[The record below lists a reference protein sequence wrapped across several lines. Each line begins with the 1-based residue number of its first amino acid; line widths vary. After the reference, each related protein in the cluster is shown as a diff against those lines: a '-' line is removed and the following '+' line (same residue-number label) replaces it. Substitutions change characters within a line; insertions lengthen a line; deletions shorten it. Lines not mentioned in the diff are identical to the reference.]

1 MAAKKPNSFLTSCL
15 QNIEKEY
22 CAKFHSKMHTLTM
35 SYKTCVNGRLV
46 LQIRIFRKNKHF
58 AIMKSAMY
66 VSDFKDLDFIRA
78 YLAGLSLT
86 LAAE

>member
-1 MAAKKPNSFLTSCL
+1 MADKKPKSFLTSCL
-15 QNIEKEY
+15 ENIEKEY

-35 SYKTCVNGRLV
+35 SYTKCVNDRIV
-46 LQIRIFRKNKHF
+46 LQIRIFQKNKPL

-66 VSDFKDLDFIRA
+66 VQDFKDLDFIRA

>member
-1 MAAKKPNSFLTSCL
+1 MAAKKSNSFLHRCL
-15 QNIEKEY
+15 KNIEKEY
-22 CAKFHSKMHTLTM
+22 CPKFDSKMHRLTM
-35 SYKTCVNGRLV
+35 SYSSRGKRVILH
-46 LQIRIFRKNKHF
+46 IRIFRQNRHV
-58 AIMKSAMY
+58 AVMKSAMY